1 MMASPG
7 LIPATLAA
15 DPSLH
20 SVGWSRMSAW
30 NSLVAQVFDYLKLRG
45 PDVSCYYCWR

>member
-1 MMASPG
+1 MMESPG

-20 SVGWSRMSAW
+20 SVGWSQMSAW
-30 NSLVAQVFDYLKLRG
+30 TSLMAQVFDYLKLKG
-45 PDVSCYYCWR
+45 LDVSCCYCLR